1 MSKPHPPLTLKV
13 LDFLVIDIGGC
24 VMKKFAALLLAFFLL
39 SFSSA
44 QTILEVAE
52 QDPGLS
58 TFVSALETA
67 GLTDLLSGEG
77 PFTLFAPTNAA
88 FMQLPE
94 AELITLLN
102 NPEMLRQ
109 ILSYHIVP
117 AFVIAREARELTSA
131 PTLEGSELNL
141 RVEEGNLLINES
153 RVVKFDV
160 GATEDVQASNGVIHV
175 IDSVLVPMG
184 LMLGQAT
191 PSLSETPA
199 APEVAQIY
207 TTVASRS
214 GRYPVNAVGES
225 GVSGSVL
232 VADYGFDTAIVT
244 ISLRGTTPD
253 GSHPAHFHLG
263 NCNSNG
269 EIVVPLENVNGAT
282 GLSVTSMTAP
292 YDAIVEGDHYLNVHL
307 SGEALNTIVACG
319 EAGLNAN

>member
-1 MSKPHPPLTLKV
+1 ML
-13 LDFLVIDIGGC
+13 
-24 VMKKFAALLLAFFLL
+24 MKKITALLFALFLGVLFL
-39 SFSSA
+39 STSLG

-58 TFVSALETA
+58 SFVSALETA

-88 FMQLPE
+88 FMQIPE
-94 AELITLLN
+94 AELTTLLT

-117 AFVIAREARELTSA
+117 AFVMAREARELTSA
-131 PTLEGSELNL
+131 PTLEGSELAL
-141 RVEEGNLLINES
+141 RVESGNLLVNES

-175 IDSVLVPMG
+175 IDSILLPMG
-184 LMLGQAT
+184 VMLGQVEPSTNETAT
-191 PSLSETPA
+191 TSENPATSETPA
-199 APEVAQIY
+199 ALEVEQPY
-207 TTVASRS
+207 TTTASRS
-214 GRYPVNAVGES
+214 VRYPVNTVGES

-244 ISLRGTTPD
+244 ILLRGTAPD
-253 GSHPAHFHLG
+253 GNHPAHFHLG
-263 NCNSNG
+263 NCDSNG
-269 EIVVPLENVNGAT
+269 DIVVPLENVNGAT

-292 YDAIVEGDHYLNVHL
+292 YDVIVEGDHYLNVHL
-307 SGEALNTIVACG
+307 SAEAVNTIVACG
-319 EAGLNAN
+319 EAGVGAN